1 MTLDDLSYV
10 VRGCVFEVF
19 RELGPG
25 LLESVYVAALAHELS
40 NRGLTVRCQVGL
52 PVTYKGIF
60 LDLGFRID
68 ILVENELLIEVK
80 SVEVLH
86 PVHSKQLLTYLRLSN
101 HKLGLLINF
110 NVARLEDKV
119 SLIRVIN

>member
-52 PVTYKGIF
+52 PVT
-60 LDLGFRID
+60 
-68 ILVENELLIEVK
+68 
-80 SVEVLH
+80 
-86 PVHSKQLLTYLRLSN
+86 
-101 HKLGLLINF
+101 
-110 NVARLEDKV
+110 
-119 SLIRVIN
+119 